1 MQLDFIKQNQ
11 EKLFIFIGFF
21 IVLCVGFFSGYFF
34 YQEQTGNRG
43 LVFEETNQ
51 NCKDLLRSEIDRTTA
66 VSVLKNSGD
75 DNETSESSGINESIG
90 SFVASKNSKIY
101 HRPECKYVKR
111 IKEENKIWFKSVK
124 EAEDKGFKPD
134 KYCFE

>member
-11 EKLFIFIGFF
+11 EKVFIFIGFF
-21 IVLCVGFFSGYFF
+21 LILCVGFFSGYF
-34 YQEQTGNRG
+34 YSQEQTGNRG

-51 NCKDLLRSEIDRTTA
+51 DCKDLIRSEVDSIKA

-75 DNETSESSGINESIG
+75 DNETSESSGMNESIG

-101 HRPECKYVKR
+101 HKVDCAIVKR
-111 IKEENKIWFKSVK
+111 IKDENKIFFNSMK
-124 EAEDKGFKPD
+124 EAEDRGFKLHSG
-134 KYCFE
+134 E